1 MKCLFPTPVGVFL
14 NTQIGAL
21 FSTALPHA
29 RGGVSNDVTIYN
41 GDCLSSPRPWGCFW
55 ATNYP
60 SGTKSLFPTPVG
72 VFRQRERT
80 DGIEFGSDGGGIGGD
95 GGEFAQGFGFFGSV
109 LIFLLDFCKKES
121 NLYGN
126 KKLQLKGV
134 IMYRNGMTTEIGTR
148 SGSAIATLL
157 TGVYYWMTFALGIS
171 ALCAWAVG
179 TTPALTKLIF
189 QNPIL
194 TGVLIFAELGLVIA
208 VSWGIN
214 KMSAATATALF
225 AFYAA
230 LNGITLGTIFLIY
243 SLPAITAA
251 FATTAGTFAVMA
263 VYGSVTK
270 RDLSKFGSIL
280 FMGLLGLII
289 ASIVNIFL
297 RSSGLDWII
306 TYAGVLIFV
315 GLTAYDAQKI
325 KHLYIAMGGDVET
338 NKKIAVLGALTLYL
352 DFVNLF
358 LYLLR
363 IFGGKR
369 N

>member
-1 MKCLFPTPVGVFL
+1 
-14 NTQIGAL
+14 
-21 FSTALPHA
+21 
-29 RGGVSNDVTIYN
+29 
-41 GDCLSSPRPWGCFW
+41 
-55 ATNYP
+55 
-60 SGTKSLFPTPVG
+60 
-72 VFRQRERT
+72 
-80 DGIEFGSDGGGIGGD
+80 
-95 GGEFAQGFGFFGSV
+95 
-109 LIFLLDFCKKES
+109 
-121 NLYGN
+121 
-126 KKLQLKGV
+126 
-134 IMYRNGMTTEIGTR
+134 MYRNGMTTEIGTR

-194 TGVLIFAELGLVIA
+194 LGVLILAELGLVIA

-230 LNGITLGTIFLIY
+230 LNGITLGSIFLVY

-315 GLTAYDAQKI
+315 ALTAYDAQKI

>member
-1 MKCLFPTPVGVFL
+1 MGVF
-14 NTQIGAL
+14 
-21 FSTALPHA
+21 P
-29 RGGVSNDVTIYN
+29 
-41 GDCLSSPRPWGCFW
+41 
-55 ATNYP
+55 
-60 SGTKSLFPTPVG
+60 
-72 VFRQRERT
+72 QRERT

-95 GGEFAQGFGFFGSV
+95 GGEFAQDFGFFESV
-109 LIFLLDFCKKES
+109 FVSRLDFCKKES

-263 VYGSVTK
+263 VYGSVTR

>member
-1 MKCLFPTPVGVFL
+1 
-14 NTQIGAL
+14 
-21 FSTALPHA
+21 
-29 RGGVSNDVTIYN
+29 
-41 GDCLSSPRPWGCFW
+41 
-55 ATNYP
+55 
-60 SGTKSLFPTPVG
+60 
-72 VFRQRERT
+72 
-80 DGIEFGSDGGGIGGD
+80 
-95 GGEFAQGFGFFGSV
+95 
-109 LIFLLDFCKKES
+109 
-121 NLYGN
+121 
-126 KKLQLKGV
+126 
-134 IMYRNGMTTEIGTR
+134 MYRNGMTTEIGTR

-179 TTPALTKLIF
+179 TTPTLTKLIF

-306 TYAGVLIFV
+306 TYAGVLIFPPCS
-315 GLTAYDAQKI
+315 I
-325 KHLYIAMGGDVET
+325 VET
-338 NKKIAVLGALTLYL
+338 MFSSFSIACSKV
-352 DFVNLF
+352 
-358 LYLLR
+358 R
-363 IFGGKR
+363 R
-369 N
+369 

>member
-1 MKCLFPTPVGVFL
+1 MRKAAESFCR
-14 NTQIGAL
+14 ASA
-21 FSTALPHA
+21 FSNQCSFHA
-29 RGGVSNDVTIYN
+29 
-41 GDCLSSPRPWGCFW
+41 
-55 ATNYP
+55 
-60 SGTKSLFPTPVG
+60 
-72 VFRQRERT
+72 
-80 DGIEFGSDGGGIGGD
+80 
-95 GGEFAQGFGFFGSV
+95 
-109 LIFLLDFCKKES
+109 LIFAKKRVIYTET
-121 NLYGN
+121 

-179 TTPALTKLIF
+179 STPALTKLIF

-194 TGVLIFAELGLVIA
+194 TTVLIFAELGLVIA

-230 LNGITLGTIFLIY
+230 LNGITLGSIFLVY
-243 SLPAITAA
+243 SIPAITAA

-270 RDLSKFGSIL
+270 RDLSKLGSIL
-280 FMGLLGLII
+280 FMALLGLVI

-297 RSSGLDWII
+297 RNSGLDWII

-315 GLTAYDAQKI
+315 GLTAYDAQKV
-325 KHLYIAMGGDVET
+325 KQLYITMGGDAET
-338 NKKIAVLGALTLYL
+338 NRKIAVLGALTLYL

>member
-1 MKCLFPTPVGVFL
+1 
-14 NTQIGAL
+14 
-21 FSTALPHA
+21 
-29 RGGVSNDVTIYN
+29 
-41 GDCLSSPRPWGCFW
+41 
-55 ATNYP
+55 
-60 SGTKSLFPTPVG
+60 
-72 VFRQRERT
+72 
-80 DGIEFGSDGGGIGGD
+80 
-95 GGEFAQGFGFFGSV
+95 
-109 LIFLLDFCKKES
+109 
-121 NLYGN
+121 
-126 KKLQLKGV
+126 
-134 IMYRNGMTTEIGTR
+134 MYRNGMTTEIGTR

-157 TGVYYWMTFALGIS
+157 TSVYYWMTFALGIS

-297 RSSGLDWII
+297 RII

>member
-1 MKCLFPTPVGVFL
+1 
-14 NTQIGAL
+14 
-21 FSTALPHA
+21 
-29 RGGVSNDVTIYN
+29 
-41 GDCLSSPRPWGCFW
+41 
-55 ATNYP
+55 
-60 SGTKSLFPTPVG
+60 
-72 VFRQRERT
+72 
-80 DGIEFGSDGGGIGGD
+80 
-95 GGEFAQGFGFFGSV
+95 
-109 LIFLLDFCKKES
+109 
-121 NLYGN
+121 
-126 KKLQLKGV
+126 
-134 IMYRNGMTTEIGTR
+134 MYRNGMTTEIGTR

-315 GLTAYDAQKI
+315 VLTAYDAQKI

-358 LYLLR
+358 LSLLR